1 MHNQYSPLW
10 KCSKLIIPTQTD
22 GMIRFCF
29 NIGCS
34 ESKVIFKWRR
44 TKTTHKGKKA
54 FREANVHTLCISF
67 SLSQN
72 SLSDKQTQSN
82 TVNTQ
87 KSPPWACD
95 KRCAEACAERF
106 SALKSAGYKFWT
118 AWAFVFS
125 WTGEEGGWSSDRLP
139 VCASFHLKSRKC
151 NNRQERSVRR
161 NHFGCPFTSAVG
173 SHGKNSW

>member
-10 KCSKLIIPTQTD
+10 KCSKLFIPPQTD

-34 ESKVIFKWRR
+34 ESKGIFKWRR

-95 KRCAEACAERF
+95 NRCAEACAERF
-106 SALKSAGYKFWT
+106 SALNMTDASSAVLFIIGLRR
-118 AWAFVFS
+118 AG
-125 WTGEEGGWSSDRLP
+125 TGNWVKYAILRVGSPYAYVYSL
-139 VCASFHLKSRKC
+139 VKSRL
-151 NNRQERSVRR
+151 
-161 NHFGCPFTSAVG
+161 
-173 SHGKNSW
+173 